1 MIQQLYAEIQRQSD
15 KHSISELCDVYGVSR
30 SGYYKWLRRAGAL
43 NCYERTQQRLDAC
56 VADIHAHY
64 PMMGYRQIRDT
75 LQLQFGWKLSD
86 PTVWRSMKRLGVHGY
101 IRKRKL
107 PTSYGGMEHTR
118 YANILNRNFRSDKP
132 LKKIVTDVTYIKHHG
147 KWVYL
152 AAYLDL
158 FNNEIVEWELS
169 DTFDNLLIMRP
180 AERLLKKTDSTKL
193 PILLHSDQGIQ
204 YSSVGY
210 CNLLSEYN
218 VIQSMSRAGNPY
230 DNAVMESFWGRFKD
244 TLRKHFRY
252 WEKDDLYAVVAE
264 CVHYFNHCRPLR
276 KLNGKPPALFR
287 TELVA

>member
-86 PTVWRSMKRLGVHGY
+86 PTAWRSMKRLGVHGY

-107 PTSYGGMEHTR
+107 PTSYTGMEHTR

-180 AERLLKKTDSTKL
+180 AERLLKKQTVPNSPSSCTVIREFSTRPSVIATYFQNTMSFRVCQGLETLTTTLSWKASGADSR
-193 PILLHSDQGIQ
+193 ILCANTS
-204 YSSVGY
+204 
-210 CNLLSEYN
+210 
-218 VIQSMSRAGNPY
+218 A
-230 DNAVMESFWGRFKD
+230 
-244 TLRKHFRY
+244 T
-252 WEKDDLYAVVAE
+252 
-264 CVHYFNHCRPLR
+264 
-276 KLNGKPPALFR
+276 GKKTICTP
-287 TELVA
+287 